1 VCEAGRGQVK
11 AFDVETGQAVL
22 TWGGL
27 AVPSGV
33 VAAGQQ
39 LFVASAGSHAVF
51 ARDLRCEEAVR
62 VVAGQPGTAGNMKS
76 DDCGDGGPA
85 TSARLYSP
93 MALAFDAADQL
104 LVADAYNGRV
114 RSVSNG
120 IIQTIAG
127 ADQSAPRGNRGQAT
141 EINIGQPR
149 GIAVA
154 PDGPFVATTPGMIW
168 QLRAGEMCP
177 TAGTWVDGCNGSE
190 GDATDMRLNVP
201 HGVAF
206 FAGGLAIADS
216 DNHRVCCG
224 RPAKSPPTCGAARR
238 QGRPSKWTCDSRTG
252 RSMASLRSTRR
263 LPGFESMIY
272 QTWAAIDCRFVAQ
285 VHAESAQEGST
296 ADFDDHFPSH
306 SLRTFGQLLAYATRG
321 LPLAGHWGS

>member
-1 VCEAGRGQVK
+1 LLFISDERAGVVRRLAQSSLAADPESDAVLFAKDLRAPQGLAIADSRLFVCEAGRGQVK

-177 TAGTWVDGCNGSE
+177 MAGTWVDGCNGSE

-206 FAGGLAIADS
+206 F
-216 DNHRVCCG
+216 
-224 RPAKSPPTCGAARR
+224 
-238 QGRPSKWTCDSRTG
+238 
-252 RSMASLRSTRR
+252 
-263 LPGFESMIY
+263 
-272 QTWAAIDCRFVAQ
+272 
-285 VHAESAQEGST
+285 
-296 ADFDDHFPSH
+296 
-306 SLRTFGQLLAYATRG
+306 
-321 LPLAGHWGS
+321 